1 MISELQR
8 MRKYARCER
17 VRPWKCCCLSFNS
30 EAEDLIINRYSPIT
44 SPSTSVILHFSSRYI
59 NIQAISQPNIEWI
72 SFPFYLL
79 TDQSQTKLFR
89 HQTAREKH
97 ARSIEMYMCI
107 RLGPEN
113 TVNARGSQRRKRKM
127 CGKENRK
134 QQFYAKNLFISA
146 LGWWSKFL
154 LCECR
159 AEASK
164 ESERWWWRCDMD
176 VGNFHRSRK
185 AERHTGLCALVWL
198 PFRITRQN
206 SPTSMYIRAG
216 YISAPYTYVSSLL
229 LFRNNVDFRA
239 TSNIILGWS
248 ALCPCV
254 YTTWIP
260 SSRVGFCMFK
270 LFAHI
275 FQFYWRGTVRIQI
288 ITEVFPSAELLANS
302 AAYNT
307 RSLAMCAARNSC
319 WQPKITCCAR
329 ARARRRNTQKK
340 VTKHTRPARFF
351 LLLITDL
358 NHHFMSY
365 NGPLAYFGCYSL
377 FSGSISSSFAYCL
390 SRLMDM
396 ARDLK

>member
-134 QQFYAKNLFISA
+134 QQFYAKI
-146 LGWWSKFL
+146 
-154 LCECR
+154 
-159 AEASK
+159 
-164 ESERWWWRCDMD
+164 
-176 VGNFHRSRK
+176 
-185 AERHTGLCALVWL
+185 
-198 PFRITRQN
+198 
-206 SPTSMYIRAG
+206 Y
-216 YISAPYTYVSSLL
+216 
-229 LFRNNVDFRA
+229 LFRH
-239 TSNIILGWS
+239 W
-248 ALCPCV
+248 
-254 YTTWIP
+254 
-260 SSRVGFCMFK
+260 VGEVSFCC
-270 LFAHI
+270 A
-275 FQFYWRGTVRIQI
+275 
-288 ITEVFPSAELLANS
+288 SAE
-302 AAYNT
+302 
-307 RSLAMCAARNSC
+307 
-319 WQPKITCCAR
+319 PKRAKR
-329 ARARRRNTQKK
+329 ARDDDDD
-340 VTKHTRPARFF
+340 V
-351 LLLITDL
+351 IW
-358 NHHFMSY
+358 M
-365 NGPLAYFGCYSL
+365 
-377 FSGSISSSFAYCL
+377 
-390 SRLMDM
+390 
-396 ARDLK
+396 